1 MLVDFPGRAT
11 GATRPP
17 RGRRPRGLARSISP
31 RTGPGA
37 GTSSARGHAGGRR
50 GTPGKRCS
58 SGQLSE
64 LVAVLLWLWLPNHSS
79 HRPQTLGPLQEVPIW
94 DSRPATAA
102 RAPLDGAQPA
112 PPRGGPVER
121 KIGARP
127 PIATSSV
134 PPTRPPAAVAAFLPR
149 ERMCAPDPRC
159 HISRAAPRGADLH
172 RIRCGRVCEPPMK
185 IFVGRAVLTSPPSI
199 PRARAMPPA
208 VASGQSAVPA
218 ARDSRSVASVRVA
231 AHEVARPRRS
241 SCGRRGGRAAPL
253 TLCDHPDC
261 PLHV

>member
-1 MLVDFPGRAT
+1 MLDFPGRAT

-58 SGQLSE
+58 SGQLSD
-64 LVAVLLWLWLPNHSS
+64 LMAVLLWLWLPNHSS

-102 RAPLDGAQPA
+102 RAPLDGAQPT

-134 PPTRPPAAVAAFLPR
+134 PPMRPPLLSPR
-149 ERMCAPDPRC
+149 SCLENACARRIRGATS
-159 HISRAAPRGADLH
+159 HVRLRAAPTYTEFGAVGFVSH
-172 RIRCGRVCEPPMK
+172 R
-185 IFVGRAVLTSPPSI
+185 
-199 PRARAMPPA
+199 
-208 VASGQSAVPA
+208 
-218 ARDSRSVASVRVA
+218 
-231 AHEVARPRRS
+231 
-241 SCGRRGGRAAPL
+241 
-253 TLCDHPDC
+253 
-261 PLHV
+261 